1 MTDTVISTKTAD
13 EELIDVLTAISVV
26 SMRLARNK
34 TSEMQS
40 TIQELRDMAVAIN
53 EIADQLFSVF
63 SSKAEEAAPEA
74 PAEKP
79 PTLEEVRAILAEKA
93 RAGFTSEVRELLGR
107 YGADRLS
114 AADPKHYAAI
124 VKEAEVLGNAG

>member
-1 MTDTVISTKTAD
+1 MS
-13 EELIDVLTAISVV
+13 
-26 SMRLARNK
+26 K

-40 TIQELRDMAVAIN
+40 TIQELRDMAAAIN
-53 EIADQLFSVF
+53 EIADQLFSVC
-63 SSKAEEAAPEA
+63 SSKAEEAAPEQ

-107 YGADRLS
+107 YDADRLS

>member
-1 MTDTVISTKTAD
+1 MHTFCSFIPS
-13 EELIDVLTAISVV
+13 
-26 SMRLARNK
+26 
-34 TSEMQS
+34 SENS
-40 TIQELRDMAVAIN
+40 RRAVKLDKKWDFFRR
-53 EIADQLFSVF
+53 IADQLFSVF

-107 YGADRLS
+107 YGANRLS

>member
-1 MTDTVISTKTAD
+1 MS
-13 EELIDVLTAISVV
+13 
-26 SMRLARNK
+26 K

-79 PTLEEVRAILAEKA
+79 PTLE
-93 RAGFTSEVRELLGR
+93 
-107 YGADRLS
+107 
-114 AADPKHYAAI
+114 
-124 VKEAEVLGNAG
+124 VL

>member
-1 MTDTVISTKTAD
+1 MS
-13 EELIDVLTAISVV
+13 
-26 SMRLARNK
+26 K

-40 TIQELRDMAVAIN
+40 TIQELRDMAAAIN
-53 EIADQLFSVF
+53 EIADRLFSVF

-107 YGADRLS
+107 YGVDRLS

>member
-1 MTDTVISTKTAD
+1 MS
-13 EELIDVLTAISVV
+13 
-26 SMRLARNK
+26 K

-40 TIQELRDMAVAIN
+40 TIQELRDMAAALN
-53 EIADQLFSVF
+53 EIADPLFLVF
-63 SSKAEEAAPEA
+63 GSGEAGEAAPEA

-124 VKEAEVLGNAG
+124 VKEAEVVGNAG

>member
-1 MTDTVISTKTAD
+1 MS
-13 EELIDVLTAISVV
+13 
-26 SMRLARNK
+26 K

-124 VKEAEVLGNAG
+124 VKEAEVLGNVG

>member
-1 MTDTVISTKTAD
+1 MS
-13 EELIDVLTAISVV
+13 
-26 SMRLARNK
+26 K

-53 EIADQLFSVF
+53 EIADRLFSVF
-63 SSKAEEAAPEA
+63 GSGEAEETAPEA

-93 RAGFTSEVRELLGR
+93 RAGFTNEVRELLGR

>member
-1 MTDTVISTKTAD
+1 MS
-13 EELIDVLTAISVV
+13 
-26 SMRLARNK
+26 K

-53 EIADQLFSVF
+53 EIADRLFSVF
-63 SSKAEEAAPEA
+63 GSGEEEEAAPEQ

>member
-1 MTDTVISTKTAD
+1 MS
-13 EELIDVLTAISVV
+13 
-26 SMRLARNK
+26 K

-40 TIQELRDMAVAIN
+40 TIKELRDMAAAIK
-53 EIADQLFSVF
+53 EIADLLFTTF
-63 SSKAEEAAPEA
+63 SSGEAEGA
-74 PAEKP
+74 AEKQ

-93 RAGFTSEVRELLGR
+93 RAGFTSEVRELLGK

>member
-1 MTDTVISTKTAD
+1 MS
-13 EELIDVLTAISVV
+13 
-26 SMRLARNK
+26 K

-40 TIQELRDMAVAIN
+40 TIQELRDMAAAIN
-53 EIADQLFSVF
+53 EIADRLFSVF
-63 SSKAEEAAPEA
+63 GSGEAEEIAPEQ

>member
-1 MTDTVISTKTAD
+1 MS
-13 EELIDVLTAISVV
+13 
-26 SMRLARNK
+26 K

-40 TIQELRDMAVAIN
+40 TIQELRDMAAAIN
-53 EIADQLFSVF
+53 EIADRLFSVF
-63 SSKAEEAAPEA
+63 GSGEAEA

>member
-1 MTDTVISTKTAD
+1 MS
-13 EELIDVLTAISVV
+13 
-26 SMRLARNK
+26 K

-93 RAGFTSEVRELLGR
+93 RAGFTNEVRELLGR

-114 AADPKHYAAI
+114 AADSKHYAAI
-124 VKEAEVLGNAG
+124 LKEAEVLGNAG

>member
-1 MTDTVISTKTAD
+1 MS
-13 EELIDVLTAISVV
+13 
-26 SMRLARNK
+26 K

-40 TIQELRDMAVAIN
+40 TIRELRDMAAAIN
-53 EIADQLFSVF
+53 EIADRLFSVF
-63 SSKAEEAAPEA
+63 GSGEAEETAPEA
-74 PAEKP
+74 PAEKQ

-107 YGADRLS
+107 YGANRLS